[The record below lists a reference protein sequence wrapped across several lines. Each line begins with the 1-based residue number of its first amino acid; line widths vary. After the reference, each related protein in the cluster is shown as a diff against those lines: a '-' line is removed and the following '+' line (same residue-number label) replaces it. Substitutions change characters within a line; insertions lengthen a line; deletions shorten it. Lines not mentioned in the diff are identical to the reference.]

1 MLGVCLQRLVVC
13 SLFAGTA
20 LLAAPARVTAE
31 LTADQIVERAVARAQ
46 SAQKMN
52 RQTNYAYQKRTLVEE
67 LDGKGRVKSSKE
79 KWVQFDRGTGTV
91 IGSKR
96 NGKAVPAQTHQHDPE
111 AIADRQHVTNGSRSR
126 RDDNWSDY
134 LNKDLISRYQF
145 ELLGKEN
152 VAGRSAY
159 VLNFKPKSDK
169 LPVKQITDRLINR
182 LGGKVWIDARDF
194 EIAKADINLVGE
206 VTMWGGVLGAM
217 KKFSFDIERTCVDE
231 VWFNRV
237 SNFELE
243 GRKFMDSTHV
253 RVKSETSNFRRAV
266 AFNN

>member
-1 MLGVCLQRLVVC
+1 
-13 SLFAGTA
+13 
-20 LLAAPARVTAE
+20 
-31 LTADQIVERAVARAQ
+31 
-46 SAQKMN
+46 
-52 RQTNYAYQKRTLVEE
+52 
-67 LDGKGRVKSSKE
+67 
-79 KWVQFDRGTGTV
+79 
-91 IGSKR
+91 
-96 NGKAVPAQTHQHDPE
+96 
-111 AIADRQHVTNGSRSR
+111 
-126 RDDNWSDY
+126 
-134 LNKDLISRYQF
+134 
-145 ELLGKEN
+145 
-152 VAGRSAY
+152 
-159 VLNFKPKSDK
+159 
-169 LPVKQITDRLINR
+169 VKQITDRLINR